1 MSFPI
6 EAVNESY
13 KLLPMNMD
21 SPFARINQAAIGYQE
36 SGYTSRR
43 QIISKI
49 VDGKKVLVPD
59 GPASGYWQ
67 FEEGGGVK
75 GVMEFKADGGK
86 VSALARSV
94 CHARGVPFVRRAV
107 WEALAT
113 DDVLAAALC
122 RLLMWTD
129 SGKLPTN
136 EADGW
141 AMYARTWRPGKP
153 HPDKWPA
160 SWKFGQLSC

>member
-1 MSFPI
+1 MPFPKD
-6 EAVNESY
+6 AVNESY
-13 KLLPMNMD
+13 KLLPMKMD
-21 SPFARINQAAIGYQE
+21 SHFARVNQAAIGQQE
-36 SGYTSRR
+36 SGYLVRR
-43 QIISKI
+43 QY
-49 VDGKKVLVPD
+49 GN
-59 GPASGYWQ
+59 GPARGYWQ

-75 GVMEFKADGGK
+75 GVMEHKS
-86 VSALARSV
+86 SAEIARSV

-107 WEALAT
+107 WESLET
-113 DDVLAAALC
+113 DDVLAAAFC

-141 AMYARTWRPGKP
+141 VMYARTWRPGRP

-160 SWKFGQLSC
+160 SWKFGLSV

>member
-1 MSFPI
+1 MPYPK

-13 KLLPMNMD
+13 KLLPLKMD
-21 SPFARINQAAIGYQE
+21 SPFSRINQAAIGQQE
-36 SGYTSRR
+36 SGYLVRR
-43 QIISKI
+43 QY
-49 VDGKKVLVPD
+49 GN
-59 GPASGYWQ
+59 GPARGYWQ

-75 GVMEFKADGGK
+75 GVMEHKSTAE
-86 VSALARSV
+86 LARSV
-94 CHARGVPFVRRAV
+94 CHARGVPFVRRTV
-107 WEALAT
+107 WEALET
-113 DDVLAAALC
+113 DDVLAAAFC

-141 AMYARTWRPGKP
+141 AMYARTWRPGRP

-160 SWKFGQLSC
+160 SWKFGLSV

>member
-1 MSFPI
+1 MSYPK

-13 KLLPMNMD
+13 KLLPMKMD
-21 SPFARINQAAIGYQE
+21 SPFARVNQATIGQQE
-36 SGYTSRR
+36 SGYLVRR
-43 QIISKI
+43 QY
-49 VDGKKVLVPD
+49 GN
-59 GPASGYWQ
+59 GPARGYWQ

-75 GVMEFKADGGK
+75 GVMEHKSTAE
-86 VSALARSV
+86 LARSV

-107 WEALAT
+107 WEALET
-113 DDVLAAALC
+113 DDVLAAAFC

-141 AMYARTWRPGKP
+141 AMYLRTWRPGKP

-160 SWKFGQLSC
+160 SWKFGLSV

>member
-1 MSFPI
+1 MPYPKD
-6 EAVNESY
+6 AVNESY
-13 KLLPMNMD
+13 KLLPMKMD
-21 SPFARINQAAIGYQE
+21 SHFARVNQAAIGQQE
-36 SGYTSRR
+36 SGYLVRR
-43 QIISKI
+43 QY
-49 VDGKKVLVPD
+49 GN
-59 GPASGYWQ
+59 GPARGYWQ

-75 GVMEFKADGGK
+75 GVMEHKSTAE
-86 VSALARSV
+86 LARSV

-107 WEALAT
+107 WEALET
-113 DDVLAAALC
+113 DDVLAAAFC

-129 SGKLPTN
+129 SGKLPTT

-160 SWKFGQLSC
+160 SWKFGLSV

>member
-1 MSFPI
+1 MI
-6 EAVNESY
+6 TQNEIIRSAINPAY
-13 KLLPMNMD
+13 LLLPQKMN
-21 SPFARINQAAIGYQE
+21 SRAATSIMLSIGFQE
-36 SGYTSRR
+36 SGFSARR
-43 QIISKI
+43 QVISI
-49 VDGKKVLVPD
+49 VIDGKKVLSPK
-59 GPASGYWQ
+59 GAATGWWQ

-75 GVMEFKADGGK
+75 GVMEHKAT
-86 VSALARSV
+86 SELARSV
-94 CHARGVPFVRRAV
+94 CHARGVPFARRTV
-107 WEALAT
+107 WEALET
-113 DDVLAAALC
+113 DDVLAAAFC

-160 SWKFGQLSC
+160 SWKFGLSV

>member
-1 MSFPI
+1 MPYPKD
-6 EAVNESY
+6 AVNESY
-13 KLLPMNMD
+13 KLLPLKMD
-21 SPFARINQAAIGYQE
+21 SPFARINQAAIGQQE
-36 SGYTSRR
+36 SGYLVRR
-43 QIISKI
+43 QY
-49 VDGKKVLVPD
+49 GN
-59 GPASGYWQ
+59 GPARGYWQ

-75 GVMEFKADGGK
+75 GVMEHKSTAE
-86 VSALARSV
+86 LARSV
-94 CHARGVPFVRRAV
+94 CHARGVPFVRRTV
-107 WEALAT
+107 WEALET
-113 DDVLAAALC
+113 DDVLAAAFC

-160 SWKFGQLSC
+160 SWKFGLSV

>member
-1 MSFPI
+1 MPYPKD
-6 EAVNESY
+6 AVNESY
-13 KLLPMNMD
+13 KLLPLKMD
-21 SPFARINQAAIGYQE
+21 SHFARVNQAAIGQQE
-36 SGYTSRR
+36 SGYLVRR
-43 QIISKI
+43 QY
-49 VDGKKVLVPD
+49 GN
-59 GPASGYWQ
+59 GPARGYWQ

-75 GVMEFKADGGK
+75 GVMEHKA
-86 VSALARSV
+86 SSELARSV

-107 WEALAT
+107 WESLET
-113 DDVLAAALC
+113 DDVLAAAFC

-160 SWKFGQLSC
+160 SWKFGLSV

>member
-1 MSFPI
+1 MPYPKD
-6 EAVNESY
+6 AVNESY
-13 KLLPMNMD
+13 KLLPMKMD
-21 SPFARINQAAIGYQE
+21 SHFARVNQAAIGQQE
-36 SGYTSRR
+36 SGYLVRR
-43 QIISKI
+43 QY
-49 VDGKKVLVPD
+49 GN
-59 GPASGYWQ
+59 GPARGYWQ

-75 GVMEFKADGGK
+75 GVMEHNA
-86 VSALARSV
+86 SSELARSV

-107 WEALAT
+107 WEALET
-113 DDVLAAALC
+113 DDVLAAAFC

-153 HPDKWPA
+153 HLDKWPA
-160 SWKFGQLSC
+160 SWKFGLSV

>member
-1 MSFPI
+1 MPYPKD
-6 EAVNESY
+6 AVNESY
-13 KLLPMNMD
+13 KLLPLKMD
-21 SPFARINQAAIGYQE
+21 SPYARINQAAIGQQE
-36 SGYTSRR
+36 SGYLVRR
-43 QIISKI
+43 QY
-49 VDGKKVLVPD
+49 GN
-59 GPASGYWQ
+59 GPARGYWQ

-75 GVMEFKADGGK
+75 GVMEHKA
-86 VSALARSV
+86 SSELARSV

-107 WEALAT
+107 WEALET
-113 DDVLAAALC
+113 DDVLASAFC

-136 EADGW
+136 ESDGW

-160 SWKFGQLSC
+160 SWKFGLSV

>member
-1 MSFPI
+1 MSYPKD
-6 EAVNESY
+6 AVNESY
-13 KLLPMNMD
+13 KLLPMKMD
-21 SPFARINQAAIGYQE
+21 SPFARINQAAIGQQE
-36 SGYTSRR
+36 SGYLVRR
-43 QIISKI
+43 QY
-49 VDGKKVLVPD
+49 GN
-59 GPASGYWQ
+59 GPARGYWQ

-75 GVMEFKADGGK
+75 GVMEHKSTAE
-86 VSALARSV
+86 LARSV
-94 CHARGVPFVRRAV
+94 CHARGVPFVRRTV
-107 WEALAT
+107 WEALET
-113 DDVLAAALC
+113 DDVLAAAFC

-160 SWKFGQLSC
+160 SWKFGLSV

>member
-1 MSFPI
+1 MPYPKD
-6 EAVNESY
+6 AVNESY
-13 KLLPMNMD
+13 KLLPMKMD
-21 SPFARINQAAIGYQE
+21 SHFARVNQAAIGQQE
-36 SGYTSRR
+36 SGYLVRR
-43 QIISKI
+43 QY
-49 VDGKKVLVPD
+49 GN
-59 GPASGYWQ
+59 GPARGYWQ

-75 GVMEFKADGGK
+75 GVMEHKS
-86 VSALARSV
+86 SAEIARSV

-107 WEALAT
+107 WESLET
-113 DDVLAAALC
+113 DDVLAAAFC

-129 SGKLPTN
+129 SGKIPTN

-160 SWKFGQLSC
+160 SWKFGLSV

>member
-1 MSFPI
+1 MPYPKD
-6 EAVNESY
+6 AVNESY
-13 KLLPMNMD
+13 KLLPMKMD
-21 SPFARINQAAIGYQE
+21 SPFARINQAAIGQQE
-36 SGYTSRR
+36 SGYLVRR
-43 QIISKI
+43 QY
-49 VDGKKVLVPD
+49 GN
-59 GPASGYWQ
+59 GPARGYWQ

-75 GVMEFKADGGK
+75 GVMEHKAT
-86 VSALARSV
+86 SELARSV
-94 CHARGVPFVRRAV
+94 CHARGVPFVRRTV
-107 WEALAT
+107 WEALET
-113 DDVLAAALC
+113 DDVLAAAFC

-160 SWKFGQLSC
+160 SWKFGLSV

>member
-1 MSFPI
+1 MPYPKD
-6 EAVNESY
+6 AVNESY
-13 KLLPMNMD
+13 KLLPLKMD
-21 SPFARINQAAIGYQE
+21 SPFARINQAAIGQQE
-36 SGYTSRR
+36 SGYLVRR
-43 QIISKI
+43 QY
-49 VDGKKVLVPD
+49 GN
-59 GPASGYWQ
+59 GPARGYWQ

-75 GVMEFKADGGK
+75 GVMEHKAT
-86 VSALARSV
+86 SELARSV
-94 CHARGVPFVRRAV
+94 CHARGVPFVRRTV
-107 WEALAT
+107 WEALET
-113 DDVLAAALC
+113 DDVLAAAFC

-160 SWKFGQLSC
+160 SWKFGLSV

>member
-1 MSFPI
+1 MSYPK

-13 KLLPMNMD
+13 KLLPMKMD

-36 SGYTSRR
+36 SDGYLTRR
-43 QIISKI
+43 QY
-49 VDGKKVLVPD
+49 GN
-59 GPASGYWQ
+59 GPARGYWQ
-67 FEEGGGVK
+67 FEEGGGVR
-75 GVMEFKADGGK
+75 GVMEHKSTAE
-86 VSALARSV
+86 LARSV

-107 WEALAT
+107 WESLET
-113 DDVLAAALC
+113 DDVLAAAFC

-160 SWKFGQLSC
+160 SWKFGLSL